1 MKKGLIYIAIF
12 LVFAIFS
19 YSAKKQENKTDSSF
33 DSKEKCDSINI
44 GRFAL
49 KDTSYYINLD
59 TLCATEKHRL
69 LVLQIYGSN
78 GKIRITRVATGGGDF
93 FCKGTIDS
101 SGKIKDSYNNYPD
114 TNQLGLAF
122 YLFNNKNKHF
132 INEYIDITFV
142 DLDSK
147 EEKVMTLI
155 IHAIL

>member
-1 MKKGLIYIAIF
+1 MKKDLIYIAVF
-12 LVFAIFS
+12 LVFVIFS
-19 YSAKKQENKTDSSF
+19 YGAKNQENKDYLSF
-33 DSKEKCDSINI
+33 TSKERCDSINI

-59 TLCATEKHRL
+59 TLCNTEEHRL
-69 LVLQIYGSN
+69 LVLQLYGSN

-101 SGKIKDSYNNYPD
+101 SGKIKNSYNNYPD

-122 YLFNNKNKHF
+122 YLFKNKNI

-142 DLDSK
+142 DLD
-147 EEKVMTLI
+147 
-155 IHAIL
+155 